1 MCGTGI
7 TMSLLFRQIL
17 GPLIL
22 CWAPDHFLL
31 GAQLAPGEKRLV
43 RFPDLKKIMNGTG
56 HNSVFSTWP
65 PMEIFA
71 EAEADIMPNIASNSE
86 SDPWIILVFQDLGGY
101 IAR

>member
-7 TMSLLFRQIL
+7 AMSLFFRQIL

-43 RFPDLKKIMNGTG
+43 CIPDKTNT
-56 HNSVFSTWP
+56 V
-65 PMEIFA
+65 
-71 EAEADIMPNIASNSE
+71 
-86 SDPWIILVFQDLGGY
+86 DPY
-101 IAR
+101 ET

>member
-7 TMSLLFRQIL
+7 AMSLFFRQIL

-43 RFPDLKKIMNGTG
+43 CIPVMFVHYTFS
-56 HNSVFSTWP
+56 SVWVAEWP
-65 PMEIFA
+65 HF
-71 EAEADIMPNIASNSE
+71 
-86 SDPWIILVFQDLGGY
+86 GK
-101 IAR
+101 